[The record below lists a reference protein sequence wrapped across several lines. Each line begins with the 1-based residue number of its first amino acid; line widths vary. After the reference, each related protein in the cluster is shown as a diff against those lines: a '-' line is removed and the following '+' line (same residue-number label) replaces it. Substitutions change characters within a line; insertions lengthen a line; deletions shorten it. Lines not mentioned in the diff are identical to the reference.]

1 MIEVKVPLKLTLF
14 GEHAVVYGEPAIA
27 ATISEKIKI
36 KIKSSDKM
44 ILTSN
49 TLSIKGIKVDLEEMK
64 LESEETTRI
73 LSYVLSTINY
83 FENITGKKK
92 NAIIE
97 IESPVEP
104 SVGLGTSAAVVVG
117 VVAGYSKFLG
127 YEMEK
132 EEIAKTA
139 YQIEKTVQGG
149 LGSRMDTYTTAIGG
163 ILFFPKDNS
172 SYEKITKTI
181 DITAGYISRTSTTA
195 EILKRVRSLKQ
206 KNEDLFKQIIST
218 IGKVVEKAKTAIY
231 EENEEEIGELM
242 YINHGLLMSLG
253 VTLPPVDNLVSTA
266 KSLGILGCK
275 ISGGGGGGSII
286 CTKDERA
293 EILLSG
299 IGAKRINSNITN
311 EGVTITQIN

>member
-1 MIEVKVPLKLTLF
+1 MPLKLTLF

-27 ATISEKIKI
+27 VTVSEKLRIKI
-36 KIKSSDKM
+36 RPSDKM
-44 ILTSN
+44 ILKSN
-49 TLSIKGIKVDLEEMK
+49 TLAIRGIKVDLEEMK

-73 LSYVLSTINY
+73 LSYVISTINY
-83 FENITGKKK
+83 FENEIGKKK

-127 YEMEK
+127 YEMQK

-139 YQIEKTVQGG
+139 YQIERTVQGG
-149 LGSRMDTYTTAIGG
+149 LGSRMDTYTTALGG
-163 ILFFPKDNS
+163 VLFFPRNS
-172 SYEKITKTI
+172 TNYEKLSKTVKITS
-181 DITAGYISRTSTTA
+181 GYIPRIATTA

-218 IGKVVEKAKTAIY
+218 IGKIVERAREAIY
-231 EENEEEIGELM
+231 NENEEELGELM

-253 VTLPPVDNLVSTA
+253 VTLPPIDNLVSTA
-266 KSLGILGCK
+266 KSLGIAGCK

-293 EILLSG
+293 EILLSS
-299 IGAKRINSNITN
+299 IGARRINSEITD
-311 EGVTITQIN
+311 EGVTITEIN